1 MLIAIIAPP
10 IGIPLVF
17 LSIIYIIG
25 NHACLAVSIKPE
37 EFDEPYD
44 METDIDG
51 KVGPV
56 VSHMVDDM
64 FDDDLSFDMV
74 MNDHYNSKS

>member
-1 MLIAIIAPP
+1 MSIYLIMLIAIIAPP

-25 NHACLAVSIKPE
+25 NHMCLAISIQPE

-44 METDIDG
+44 METDIDD
-51 KVGPV
+51 KVGAC
-56 VSHMVDDM
+56 SE
-64 FDDDLSFDMV
+64 S
-74 MNDHYNSKS
+74 YGR